1 MSSLKELKTR
11 IQSVRSTQ
19 KITSAMKMVSSV
31 KLMKAEKVVNSFLPY
46 EQALLQ
52 ILNNYLS
59 SQVFSNS
66 PFREI
71 REVRRAGL
79 VVFASNSSLC
89 GSYNSNVIKAME
101 EFISHQGI
109 GKQDI
114 LIYPVGKKIADHC
127 KQKNLKIAGEFED
140 IAALPTFEN
149 TKPIADNLINSFLNN
164 EIDRINIIYQHYV
177 NKSTQT
183 LKVDTFLPIDI
194 TYPTTKD
201 IRNDYIVEPST
212 EEVEN
217 LLIPMVLQ
225 YHLYAAAIE
234 ANASEHAA
242 RTIAMQIATEN
253 AENILQ
259 ELSLQYNK
267 LRQESITNQ
276 ILDLIGGSLQ

>member
-1 MSSLKELKTR
+1 
-11 IQSVRSTQ
+11 
-19 KITSAMKMVSSV
+19 
-31 KLMKAEKVVNSFLPY
+31 
-46 EQALLQ
+46 
-52 ILNNYLS
+52 
-59 SQVFSNS
+59 
-66 PFREI
+66 
-71 REVRRAGL
+71 
-79 VVFASNSSLC
+79 
-89 GSYNSNVIKAME
+89 
-101 EFISHQGI
+101 
-109 GKQDI
+109 

-194 TYPTTKD
+194 SYPTTKD